1 MKEFNT
7 GCQKSCSKHMEGT
20 SKQEK
25 YRESLGEEKKKRK
38 PKIFM
43 IVMLKM
49 KYLSKTTS
57 LAR

>member
-25 YRESLGEEKKKRK
+25 YRESQGEEKKKK
-38 PKIFM
+38 KTKDIYDCYAKNE
-43 IVMLKM
+43 I
-49 KYLSKTTS
+49 YL
-57 LAR
+57 